1 MHQLWQ
7 QRGNFECTEQRLCD
21 QKKQIEDKT
30 LLTSAELEEVKAQ
43 VEEENIHEES
53 TRPISEEDHPAIEP
67 CNPEPENPALPETAE
82 TTEEPEDNTDDY
94 EQLKEEYLELL
105 EDTKSQPMKNRKKL
119 PKLKMNK
126 NTKKLIRMVNKIIET
141 TSTDD
146 MNIIDINLIQFA
158 GALLITNKV
167 TPAKPT
173 TNRKPGNGPPAWQ
186 QRLQKQIDQLRSDL
200 SIISEYTNGNTSKK
214 TKWKFKTIQKKHKI
228 TKEEQ
233 ITTLKED
240 LKQKLQ
246 AKAQ

>member
-1 MHQLWQ
+1 M
-7 QRGNFECTEQRLCD
+7 
-21 QKKQIEDKT
+21 
-30 LLTSAELEEVKAQ
+30 
-43 VEEENIHEES
+43 EEENLHEES
-53 TRPISEEDHPAIEP
+53 TRPISKDHPAIEP
-67 CNPEPENPALPETAE
+67 CNPEPENPALPEAAE

-105 EDTKSQPMKNRKKL
+105 EDTKSQPMKTRKKL

-126 NTKKLIRMVNKIIET
+126 NTKKLIRMVKKIIKT

-146 MNIIDINLIQFA
+146 MNITDINLMQFA
-158 GALLITNKV
+158 GAPLITNKI

-200 SIISEYTNGNTSKK
+200 SIIKEYINGNNNKK
-214 TKWKFKTIQKKHKI
+214 TKRKFRTIQKKHKI

-246 AKAQ
+246 AKAQRLR

>member
-1 MHQLWQ
+1 M
-7 QRGNFECTEQRLCD
+7 
-21 QKKQIEDKT
+21 
-30 LLTSAELEEVKAQ
+30 KAQ

-53 TRPISEEDHPAIEP
+53 TRPTSEEDHPTTVEIIIEP
-67 CNPEPENPALPETAE
+67 YNPEPENPSLPVAAE
-82 TTEEPEDNTDDY
+82 TTDEPEDNTDDY

-105 EDTKSQPMKNRKKL
+105 EDIKSQPMKNRKKL

-141 TSTDD
+141 TTTDD
-146 MNIIDINLIQFA
+146 MNITDISLMQFA
-158 GALLITNKV
+158 GALLITNKE

-173 TNRKPGNGPPAWQ
+173 TNRKPRNGPPAWQ

-200 SIISEYTNGNTSKK
+200 SIINEYINGNTSKK
-214 TKWKFKTIQKKHKI
+214 TKQKFKTIWKKHKI

-240 LKQKLQ
+240 LKQNLQ
-246 AKAQ
+246 PKAQQLR

>member
-1 MHQLWQ
+1 M
-7 QRGNFECTEQRLCD
+7 
-21 QKKQIEDKT
+21 
-30 LLTSAELEEVKAQ
+30 KAQ
-43 VEEENIHEES
+43 VEEENLHEES
-53 TRPISEEDHPAIEP
+53 TRPISKDHPAIEP

-94 EQLKEEYLELL
+94 EQLKEEYLDLL

-126 NTKKLIRMVNKIIET
+126 NTKKLIRMVNKFIKT
-141 TSTDD
+141 TSTGD
-146 MNIIDINLIQFA
+146 MNITDINLMQFA

-167 TPAKPT
+167 IPAKPT

-200 SIISEYTNGNTSKK
+200 SIINEYTTGNTSKK

-246 AKAQ
+246 AKTQQLR

>member
-1 MHQLWQ
+1 M
-7 QRGNFECTEQRLCD
+7 
-21 QKKQIEDKT
+21 
-30 LLTSAELEEVKAQ
+30 KAQ
-43 VEEENIHEES
+43 VGKENIHEES
-53 TRPISEEDHPAIEP
+53 TRPTSEEDHSTIEP
-67 CNPEPENPALPETAE
+67 YNPEPENPSLPETAE
-82 TTEEPEDNTDDY
+82 TTEEPEEDNTDNY

-119 PKLKMNK
+119 PKLKMKK

-146 MNIIDINLIQFA
+146 MDIIDINLMQFA
-158 GALLITNKV
+158 GTLLITNKV
-167 TPAKPT
+167 TPAKST

-200 SIISEYTNGNTSKK
+200 SIINEYTNKK
-214 TKWKFKTIQKKHKI
+214 IKQKFKTIQKKHKI

-240 LKQKLQ
+240 LKQNLQ